1 MEAQLVAQRII
12 DVLRHDHDE
21 LRELFA
27 RLEAAKGKRKSDLF
41 DRLVRDLV
49 RHEVA
54 EEEVLRPVS
63 RRDNVGERIA
73 EARMKEEH
81 RAEVLLKELQ
91 GLDGASSQF
100 DTKLKRL
107 RRQVAAHA
115 EAEENGANFLGG
127 EPRDRQTA
135 RRAGQGLPGGQRGGA
150 HAAAS
155 RHAQHTGGEHA
166 DRPGCRPAGSNSG
179 RPPGRAQVDLTLA
192 GRDWFDV
199 CEWPSGQV
207 AVAIGDVQL
216 SGSRRADVAIPVTD
230 LPSAG
235 EPTTEA
241 TVTSPRWRDMIE
253 G

>member
-63 RRDNVGERIA
+63 RRDAGERIA

-115 EAEENGANFLGG
+115 EAEETKEFPRVESRETAKRLEELAKAYRAAKRVAPTRPHPATPNTPGANMLIG
-127 EPRDRQTA
+127 P
-135 RRAGQGLPGGQRGGA
+135 
-150 HAAAS
+150 AAALL
-155 RHAQHTGGEHA
+155 
-166 DRPGCRPAGSNSG
+166 DR
-179 RPPGRAQVDLTLA
+179 T
-192 GRDWFDV
+192 RD
-199 CEWPSGQV
+199 
-207 AVAIGDVQL
+207 AL
-216 SGSRRADVAIPVTD
+216 
-230 LPSAG
+230 
-235 EPTTEA
+235 
-241 TVTSPRWRDMIE
+241 RD
-253 G
+253 GLKST